1 VLDDDG
7 SRLLST
13 RESPTEQPNYY
24 VRSLRQQGA
33 AQRDGLTHFPIRCRS

>member
-24 VRSLRQQGA
+24 LRSLKQQGA
-33 AQRDGLTHFPIRCRS
+33 AQLTASRISPSDCRS